1 MADARVIK
9 KYANRRLYDTHE
21 SQYVTLD
28 DIRQLVTENV
38 PFRVIEAKSGNDIT
52 QAILLQIIMEL
63 EEKGQ
68 PILSTPLLEQIIR
81 YYGDTLQT
89 FVGTYL
95 EKSMDAFT
103 AQQQVLRDQM
113 ANLLHTAPKSVLT
126 ELAERNL
133 ALWAEMQDTLLK
145 SYVSKPDTRKTGLGK
160 KKLTSKADK

>member
-1 MADARVIK
+1 MTDARVIK
-9 KYANRRLYDTHE
+9 KYANRRLYDTCE

-28 DIRQLVTENV
+28 DIRRLVLESV

-52 QAILLQIIMEL
+52 QTILLQIIMEQ

-68 PILSTPLLEQIIR
+68 PILSTALLEQIIR
-81 YYGDTLQT
+81 YYGDTLQA

-113 ANLLHTAPKSVLT
+113 TNLLHTAPRSVLT

-145 SYVSKPDTRKTGLGK
+145 TYVSKPDTGK
-160 KKLTSKADK
+160 RGGGNKKPDKQGQ